1 MKQAIQKG
9 AVIEEEMAEVLTNGK
24 NAMPVYDI
32 DKFKGHGS
40 SAPHGVQIAAGR
52 TEAAV
57 TGEGNKF

>member
-1 MKQAIQKG
+1 
-9 AVIEEEMAEVLTNGK
+9 MAEVLTNGK